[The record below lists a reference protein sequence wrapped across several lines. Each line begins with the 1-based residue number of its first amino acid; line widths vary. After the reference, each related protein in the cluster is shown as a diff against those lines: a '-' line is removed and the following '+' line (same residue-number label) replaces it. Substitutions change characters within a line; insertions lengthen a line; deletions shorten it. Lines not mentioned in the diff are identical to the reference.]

1 MTTRQE
7 VVGALFIDCGEG
19 REIKHGDRAGRIRW
33 TRMPS
38 ARFECL
44 LCQTAETPVIRPA
57 EPVPAAVARFIA
69 HIRTTHEAVCP
80 MANRIEGARA
90 A

>member
-7 VVGALFIDCGEG
+7 VVSALFVDCGEG
-19 REIKHGDRAGRIRW
+19 REIRHGARAGQIRW

-44 LCQTAETPVIRPA
+44 LCQTAETPVVRPG
-57 EPVPAAVARFIA
+57 EPVPAAVARFVN
-69 HIRTTHEAVCP
+69 HIRTTHQAVCTAAP
-80 MANRIEGARA
+80 TEGARA